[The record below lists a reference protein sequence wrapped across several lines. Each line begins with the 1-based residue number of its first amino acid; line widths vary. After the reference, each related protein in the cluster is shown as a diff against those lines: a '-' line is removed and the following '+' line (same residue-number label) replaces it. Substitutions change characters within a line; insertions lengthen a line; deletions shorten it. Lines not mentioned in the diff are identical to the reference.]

1 MQNLS
6 VNAQKLYSILLQ
18 TNGAW
23 ENNLLDI
30 MFEKPAY
37 IPGNAEAQT
46 NYWQWEA
53 NAYGTAQERPVAGN
67 FVKFIP
73 NDDFSAKL
81 SAAYQELK
89 KAGKANE
96 KNSGFNTYFIY
107 PIK

>member
-1 MQNLS
+1 M
-6 VNAQKLYSILLQ
+6 Q

-23 ENNLLDI
+23 EGNLLNM

-37 IPGNAEAQT
+37 IRDNAEAQT
-46 NYWQWEA
+46 KHWQWEA
-53 NAYGTAQERPVAGN
+53 NAYGTAQERPVSGRLI
-67 FVKFIP
+67 KFTP
-73 NDDFSAKL
+73 NDNFSAKL

-96 KNSGFNTYFIY
+96 KNSGFNDYFIY